1 MEERIEQLKNSL
13 HTAGVY
19 ASRIADYFDV
29 SIEHDGKGFVIEG
42 ETKDVLTAK
51 DVFVALD
58 KLSSDSEIDETDISY
73 LLNIAGEGRLEE
85 FLKTSDE
92 VFYMTPSGR
101 AIKPRTLGQRLYVDS
116 LKKSELVICC
126 GPAGTGKTFLGVAM
140 AVKALKS
147 REVSKIILTRPAI
160 EAGERLG
167 FLPGDIEEKVNP
179 YMRPIYDALSALL
192 GQEMFERYYDKGV
205 IEVSPLAF
213 MRCRNLDDCFVL
225 LDEAQNTTPEQMKM
239 FLTRLGVNCRACV
252 CGDFTQI
259 DLPRGIPNG
268 LKDAITVLDGVEGIR
283 IVSLNDSDIVRN
295 SLVARIVRA
304 YENAKQG
311 DL

>member
-1 MEERIEQLKNSL
+1 MEERVEQLKNSL
-13 HTAGVY
+13 QTAGVY
-19 ASRIADYFDV
+19 ASRIADYFGV

-42 ETKDVLTAK
+42 DTKDVLTAR

-116 LKKSELVICC
+116 LKKTELVICC

-147 REVSKIILTRPAI
+147 REVSKLILTRPAI

-213 MRCRNLDDCFVL
+213 MRGRNLDDCFVL

-295 SLVARIVRA
+295 SLVARIVKA

-311 DL
+311 EL

>member
-1 MEERIEQLKNSL
+1 MEERVEQFRNSL

-42 ETKDVLTAK
+42 ETKDVLTAR

-58 KLSSDSEIDETDISY
+58 KLSADSEIDETDISY
-73 LLNIAGEGRLEE
+73 LLNIAEEGRLEE

-147 REVSKIILTRPAI
+147 REVSKIILPSK
-160 EAGERLG
+160 
-167 FLPGDIEEKVNP
+167 PV
-179 YMRPIYDALSALL
+179 SA
-192 GQEMFERYYDKGV
+192 
-205 IEVSPLAF
+205 
-213 MRCRNLDDCFVL
+213 
-225 LDEAQNTTPEQMKM
+225 
-239 FLTRLGVNCRACV
+239 
-252 CGDFTQI
+252 
-259 DLPRGIPNG
+259 
-268 LKDAITVLDGVEGIR
+268 
-283 IVSLNDSDIVRN
+283 
-295 SLVARIVRA
+295 
-304 YENAKQG
+304 
-311 DL
+311 

>member
-1 MEERIEQLKNSL
+1 MEERVEQFRNSL

-42 ETKDVLTAK
+42 ETKDVLTAR

-58 KLSSDSEIDETDISY
+58 KLSADSEIDETDISY
-73 LLNIAGEGRLEE
+73 LLNIAEEGRLEE

-213 MRCRNLDDCFVL
+213 MRGRNLDDCFVL

-239 FLTRLGVNCRACV
+239 FLTRLGVNCGACV
-252 CGDFTQI
+252 SGDFTQI
-259 DLPRGIPNG
+259 DLQRGIPNG

-295 SLVARIVRA
+295 SLVARIVKA

>member
-1 MEERIEQLKNSL
+1 MEERIEQLRNSV

-19 ASRIADYFDV
+19 AKRVAESFDV
-29 SIEHDGKGFVIEG
+29 SIEHDGNGFIISG
-42 ETKDVLTAK
+42 DTKDVLMAK
-51 DVFVALD
+51 DAFMALD
-58 KLSSDSEIDETDISY
+58 KLSNNSEIDGTDIDY
-73 LLNIAGEGRLEE
+73 LMNIAKDGRLEE

-101 AIKPRTLGQRLYVDS
+101 SIKPRTLGQRLYVDS
-116 LKKSELVICC
+116 LKQSEVVICC
-126 GPAGTGKTFLGVAM
+126 GSAGTGKTFLGVAM
-140 AVKALKS
+140 AVKALKA
-147 REVSKIILTRPAI
+147 REVSRIILTRPAI

-213 MRCRNLDDCFVL
+213 MRGRNLDDCFVL

-259 DLPRGIPNG
+259 DLPKGVENG
-268 LKDAITVLDGVEGIR
+268 LKDAINVLDGVEGIK

-304 YENAKQG
+304 YENAKQR
-311 DL
+311 

>member
-1 MEERIEQLKNSL
+1 MEERVEQLKNSL
-13 HTAGVY
+13 QTAGVY
-19 ASRIADYFDV
+19 ASRIADYFGV

-42 ETKDVLTAK
+42 DTKDVLTAR

-116 LKKSELVICC
+116 LKKTELVICC

-213 MRCRNLDDCFVL
+213 MRGRNLDDCFVL

-295 SLVARIVRA
+295 SLVARIVKA